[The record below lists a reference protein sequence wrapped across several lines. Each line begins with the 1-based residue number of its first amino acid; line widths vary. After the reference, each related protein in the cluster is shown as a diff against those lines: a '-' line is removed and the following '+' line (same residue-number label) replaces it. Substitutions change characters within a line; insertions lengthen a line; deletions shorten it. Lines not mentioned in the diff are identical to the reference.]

1 VRTRLAAWRD
11 NDSAVAQ
18 MAARS
23 YLLQE
28 VVPLSRDVRAL
39 AEAGL
44 EALDAIEA
52 GTLLPAGRLNALRER
67 LAPYQQAAAASTS
80 VVGALM
86 SPQPA
91 HGLRIPIVE
100 GITEL
105 VEEAAPPVS
114 R

>member
-52 GTLLPAGRLNALRER
+52 GTPLRADRLSVLREH

-105 VEEAAPPVS
+105 VEAAAPPVS